1 MTAIKITPLATG
13 FFRQA
18 LRNQIDGSRI
28 AVRSALVV
36 NDAIKQ
42 TWNETLQRSFLDG
55 QTPFA
60 GRVDSFSNGGQ
71 LSIED
76 QYKVAQSVWDEKMAW
91 DNPIRLPMQIRNKL
105 HWSLKIL
112 GNKGVEKATGV
123 RLPAVSSLQ
132 MMSAVDQRAG
142 LRNYMTIR
150 VNDLMIEQ
158 AAINPE
164 GSLDDWAKAAQAQLD
179 DQLYQATPT
188 KQNIEDARE
197 QFSLSR
203 EDLSD
208 EEVAEYIVSA
218 KVGMPVLNSPGQF
231 AANRQATAMRMQNDI
246 EATGFK
252 QLDRAVRAFARQ
264 T

>member
-1 MTAIKITPLATG
+1 MRLGRRGTRRCNAA
-13 FFRQA
+13 
-18 LRNQIDGSRI
+18 S
-28 AVRSALVV
+28 
-36 NDAIKQ
+36 
-42 TWNETLQRSFLDG
+42 LDG

-60 GRVDSFSNGGQ
+60 GRVDSFSTGGQ

-76 QYKVAQSVWDEKMAW
+76 QYKVAQSVWDEKMEW
-91 DNPIRLPMQIRNKL
+91 DDPIRLPMQIRNKL
-105 HWSLKIL
+105 HWGLKIL
-112 GNKGVEKATGV
+112 GNKGMRKATGLE
-123 RLPAVSSLQ
+123 LPVVSSLQ

-150 VNDLMIEQ
+150 ANDLMIEQ

-164 GSLDDWAKAAQAQLD
+164 GSLDDWAAAAQAQLD

-218 KVGMPVLNSPGQF
+218 KVGMPVLNSPGQPVQIARPQRCECRTRSRPPASSRWTRPF
-231 AANRQATAMRMQNDI
+231 
-246 EATGFK
+246 GPCVK
-252 QLDRAVRAFARQ
+252 Q